1 MKEFNYEEIKEIR
14 KALALAIEKIDA
26 IVEEDRFYL
35 LENLYDKFRDEEE
48 RLEEEN

>member
-14 KALALAIEKIDA
+14 KALALAIQEIDV
-26 IVEEDRFYL
+26 IEEENRFYL
-35 LENLYDKFRDEEE
+35 LENLYDKFRNEEE